1 MKRMSIPA
9 GTVARLN
16 SRLRFSFFGMD
27 TIIYKEG
34 IDEGGK
40 GLSRGRREEIWFFAW
55 AVSVVAT
62 LGSLYFSEIK
72 GYEPCELCWYQ
83 RILMYPM
90 TVLIG
95 MAVARK
101 DTRMSLYTAVLS
113 GIGMC
118 VSLYHYCLQKLA
130 FFSDRLPACGRI
142 PCTAEYINW
151 FGFITI
157 PFLALT
163 AFVLIFISSLIV
175 WKQARASH

>member
-130 FFSDRLPACGRI
+130 FFR
-142 PCTAEYINW
+142 T
-151 FGFITI
+151 GFLHAAASPVRRNTSTGSALSPS
-157 PFLALT
+157 PFWLSQHL
-163 AFVLIFISSLIV
+163 S
-175 WKQARASH
+175 